1 MKTLTAPAVAQF
13 RRDGFYFPI
22 RVLSPDEVAG
32 YRARLETVE
41 RAHGGPL
48 GGELRHKSHLLFTWL
63 NVLIRHPRIVDAV
76 ENFRTDIL
84 PVTEKAASIAEHLEQ
99 AALSVKDS
107 VEGVTDTI
115 DTANEALR
123 DAVATADA
131 RFREFDAIVRVARD
145 EAEDAVVG
153 AASVIRGVRSGAS
166 AFRHRRAAQ
175 RDDDD
180 IESDAPAPSQRRRGG
195 PRTRHQRSGDAE

>member
-1 MKTLTAPAVAQF
+1 LINPA
-13 RRDGFYFPI
+13 
-22 RVLSPDEVAG
+22 VLSPAVLDSAALVVRAEPGWLWTLEGTVAVIIAVLLIG
-32 YRARLETVE
+32 LLGAIALLIWRLSKAFE
-41 RAHGGPL
+41 
-48 GGELRHKSHLLFTWL
+48 
-63 NVLIRHPRIVDAV
+63 RIVDAV
-76 ENFRTDIL
+76 EKFRTDIM
-84 PVTEKAASIAEHLEQ
+84 PVTEKAASIAEHLEE

-115 DTANEALR
+115 NTANEALR

-180 IESDAPAPSQRRRGG
+180 EGERDVPAPRRRGG
-195 PRTRHQRSGDAE
+195 PRTRHQRSEDAE